1 MRRAGPIPTE
11 TWFREEGCHR
21 ATVDANIAGAW
32 GQEVADVPGLW
43 THGQL
48 TVVPVQDV
56 PGRGMRRQ
64 LAMGNLRE
72 LGGKGNLLRDF
83 LSR

>member
-1 MRRAGPIPTE
+1 MGAGGG
-11 TWFREEGCHR
+11 RC
-21 ATVDANIAGAW
+21 
-32 GQEVADVPGLW
+32 PGLW

-48 TVVPVQDV
+48 TVAPVQDV